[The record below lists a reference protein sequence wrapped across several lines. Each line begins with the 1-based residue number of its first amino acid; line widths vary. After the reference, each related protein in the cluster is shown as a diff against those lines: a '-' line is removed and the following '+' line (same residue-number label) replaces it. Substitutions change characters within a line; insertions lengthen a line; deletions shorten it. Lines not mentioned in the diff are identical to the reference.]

1 MTHILVVED
10 ELSIAQ
16 AVKQFLKH
24 EGFDCTV
31 LNSAVNVVELVKR
44 YKPDL
49 IVLDIM
55 LPGGDGLDICRTLRQ
70 STDVPIILLTAR
82 TSESDRLTGLEAGA
96 DDYVCKPFSAPE
108 LVLRIKAILR
118 RGSMDALPNAK
129 AFLTLDAD
137 RQQVTINNTRLDL
150 TTVEFALLSALTE
163 NPNRIYSRDAIM
175 DIIYSDNRV
184 VSDRTVDSHVSKLR
198 RKLNDVI
205 DGHDLLVSVYGA
217 GYKYVPFIAEED

>member
-1 MTHILVVED
+1 MTHVLVVED

-31 LNSAVNVVELVKR
+31 LNSAVNVVELVNR
-44 YKPDL
+44 YQPDL

-118 RGSMDALPNAK
+118 RGSMDSIPVSN
-129 AFLTLDAD
+129 AFLSLDAD
-137 RQQVTINNTRLDL
+137 RQQVTINKTQLDL

-205 DGHDLLVSVYGA
+205 EGHDLLVSVYGA
-217 GYKYVPFIAEED
+217 GYKYVPYLPSDE